1 VSCAVAV
8 KHANPCGVGVGE
20 NLLQAYQKAYE
31 GDPVSI
37 YGGIVG
43 VNDTLDEATA
53 LEMSKQFLE
62 VIVAP
67 DFTPE
72 ALSVLEKKK
81 NLRLLKVNLS
91 TCSGFDIK
99 RVEGGVLLQEKDL
112 EDFDETELTVVTHK
126 APTPEE
132 MADMRFAWKVVKHLS
147 SNAIALAKNGGTVGM
162 GAGQVN
168 RVGAVEIAIKQAGD
182 KARGSVL
189 ASDGFFPFSDSV
201 ELAAKA
207 GITAIIQPGGSKRDQ
222 ECIDAANSYNIAM
235 VFTHFRH
242 FRH

>member
-1 VSCAVAV
+1 
-8 KHANPCGVGVGE
+8 
-20 NLLQAYQKAYE
+20 
-31 GDPVSI
+31 
-37 YGGIVG
+37 
-43 VNDTLDEATA
+43 
-53 LEMSKQFLE
+53 
-62 VIVAP
+62 
-67 DFTPE
+67 
-72 ALSVLEKKK
+72 
-81 NLRLLKVNLS
+81 
-91 TCSGFDIK
+91 
-99 RVEGGVLLQEKDL
+99 
-112 EDFDETELTVVTHK
+112 
-126 APTPEE
+126 
-132 MADMRFAWKVVKHLS
+132 
-147 SNAIALAKNGGTVGM
+147 
-162 GAGQVN
+162 AGQVN